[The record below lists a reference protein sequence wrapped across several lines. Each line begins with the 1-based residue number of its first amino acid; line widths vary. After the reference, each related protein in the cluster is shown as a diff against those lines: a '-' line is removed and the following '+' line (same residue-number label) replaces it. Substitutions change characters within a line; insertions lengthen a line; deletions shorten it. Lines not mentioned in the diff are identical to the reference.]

1 MRYIGMAS
9 TSTLRVMVDPTQFA
23 EQYEQMVLELE
34 ELTEH
39 QKDVLAESEGCV
51 RAHIRA
57 AAGAGKTFVALHRM
71 LEALRAEDGGGTKR
85 LPEPLP

>member
-1 MRYIGMAS
+1 
-9 TSTLRVMVDPTQFA
+9 
-23 EQYEQMVLELE
+23 MVLELE

-71 LEALRAEDGGGTKR
+71 LEALRSEDGGGTKR
-85 LPEPLP
+85 LPEPLPLPLP

>member
-1 MRYIGMAS
+1 
-9 TSTLRVMVDPTQFA
+9 
-23 EQYEQMVLELE
+23 MVLELE

-85 LPEPLP
+85 LPEPLPLPLP